1 MLGSFPP
8 GKLGANRAK
17 IAVPPVPPVPPLP
30 DNLFIPLGSTAL
42 LTSDGDWFVVN
53 TFYRLLED
61 GSYRI
66 TESGDLRL
74 MEQGV

>member
-17 IAVPPVPPVPPLP
+17 IAVTPVPPLP
-30 DNLFIPLGSTAL
+30 DHLFIPLGSTAL

-74 MEQGV
+74 IEQGV